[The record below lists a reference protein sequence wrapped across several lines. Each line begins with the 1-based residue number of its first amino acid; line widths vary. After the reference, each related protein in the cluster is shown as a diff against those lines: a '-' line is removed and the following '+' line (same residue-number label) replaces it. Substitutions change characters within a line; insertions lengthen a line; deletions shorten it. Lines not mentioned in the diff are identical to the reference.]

1 MDEVKEGLNVA
12 APEKIENLNEAFNVF
27 KTNLNHIQT
36 ISDFTNKFDT
46 FESNVAK
53 VELLSKNVEEIRE
66 NIDSL
71 IKQEDLDEAMTAHL
85 FFVEESIKNVQDK
98 VKTLNS
104 KSVLNI
110 KEEFASLSQT
120 VNDFIGVEVPAYKT
134 LIVDSE
140 TRVDNRFSNFKDDLT
155 SQVEGVHDEI
165 RSSLVKVTKNIE
177 SINENKVS
185 SVKEEVK
192 GIGSKVENLIEKVLP
207 SYKKFFADTQ
217 VNVEKRISH
226 ISDTAQEIEDQYKS
240 NISDIKEKF
249 EEFVG
254 QEVPKYKDLLVETKV
269 KSEKEIKEISNEMGV
284 RISFINKSVEDL
296 QERVDNKEIEL
307 DKNLLKK
314 TEEIEDLLED
324 LTALSSTYDTLQKDF
339 KQREV
344 SESKKLDGYEERLTG
359 FSKRID
365 GIEDTLTENICELQ
379 ENLDTSTSKYYE
391 EMKNTVVPTVVNFEQ
406 KLSSQLKEMKIDFAV
421 NEKHIKDLQEDFK
434 GIVNKLRVDTLVEE
448 VTETNEKNLSK
459 VRTELIGKVNRLEEI
474 IELYEEKI
482 SPKVRAG
489 SFTINEGLLNIP
501 PNVDNSDPL
510 TPLDQKYATLDDLQ
524 NHYKLFLNRVQ
535 QQLAT
540 LGGGGEVFLARMQDV
555 DVGAGIQT
563 NNWVLAWDTSSELF
577 VPSEGGSAGAAG
589 TWASSSAGVST
600 TKNVGIGTDANA
612 SYQLYVST
620 GSTTD
625 TVAYFDGSISVGGTT
640 YSEDVKNIDSIG
652 IITARSDIR
661 GSGNLSITGI
671 TTLSS
676 SAGTG
681 AVKTGMGNTALIV
694 EGHGRVTGVLTVGQS
709 SITIDGTNNKV
720 NVGTGITLDA
730 ANGVIQ
736 APDLKVTGTSGTL
749 NPPVMTTTQRDDLDP
764 DTGSLI
770 FNSTSGQLEVWNG
783 TSWAGVGAVNNLTI
797 SNL

>member
-1 MDEVKEGLNVA
+1 MPLKKPSEFYIKNPSTSMDEVKEGLNIA
-12 APEKIENLNEAFNVF
+12 APEKIENLSEAFNVF
-27 KTNLNHIQT
+27 KTNLNHIQS
-36 ISDFTNKFDT
+36 ISDFTNKFDS
-46 FESNVAK
+46 FENNVQK
-53 VELLSKNVEEIRE
+53 VQLLSQNVEEIKE
-66 NIDSL
+66 NIDAL

-104 KSVLNI
+104 KSILEI
-110 KEEFASLSQT
+110 KKDFASLSET

-140 TRVDNRFSNFKDDLT
+140 TRVDSRFNNFKEDLT
-155 SQVEGVHDEI
+155 SQVEGVHKEI
-165 RSSLVKVTKNIE
+165 QSNLAQVTKNID
-177 SINENKVS
+177 SLNEKKVS

-192 GIGSKVENLIEKVLP
+192 GIGKKVENLIEKVLP

-217 VNVEKRISH
+217 VNVEERISH
-226 ISDTAQEIEDQYKS
+226 VSDTAKEIEEQYQS
-240 NISDIKEKF
+240 NINDIKEKF
-249 EEFVG
+249 NEFVG
-254 QEVPKYKDLLVETKV
+254 QEVPKYKSLLVETKV
-269 KSEKEIKEISNEMGV
+269 KTEKEVKEISNEMGV
-284 RISFINKSVEDL
+284 RISLINKSVEDL

-324 LTALSSTYDTLQKDF
+324 LTSLSSTYDTLQKDF

-344 SESKKLDGYEERLTG
+344 SENKKLENYE
-359 FSKRID
+359 KRINQV
-365 GIEDTLTENICELQ
+365 EETLSNEILELQ

-391 EMKNTVVPTVVNFEQ
+391 EMKNTVVPTIVNFEN
-406 KLSSQLKEMKIDFAV
+406 KLSTQLKDLNINFTV
-421 NEKHIKDLQEDFK
+421 NEKHVQDLQKEFKDLVE
-434 GIVNKLRVDTLVEE
+434 KLRVDD
-448 VTETNEKNLSK
+448 
-459 VRTELIGKVNRLEEI
+459 LEERSDNLRDKI
-474 IELYEEKI
+474 DKLEDVLEK
-482 SPKVRAG
+482 
-489 SFTINEGLLNIP
+489 FNDEQQQLTEGLLNIP
-501 PNVDNSDPL
+501 PNVDNQDPL
-510 TPLDQKYATLDDLQ
+510 TPLDQTYVTHEKLAE
-524 NHYKLFLNRVQ
+524 HYRLFINRVQ
-535 QQLAT
+535 QQLST
-540 LGGGGEVFLARMQDV
+540 IGGGGEVFLARMQDV
-555 DVGAGIQT
+555 AVGAGIQT
-563 NNWVLAWDTSSELF
+563 NNWVLSWDTDVNLF
-577 VPSEGGSAGAAG
+577 TPSAGGSAGAAG
-589 TWASSSAGVST
+589 TWASSSVGVST
-600 TKNVGIGTDANA
+600 TKNVGIGTTA
-612 SYQLYVST
+612 SADYKLYVST

-661 GSGNLSITGI
+661 GQSNLSITGI

-676 SAGTG
+676 SAATG

-694 EGHGRVTGVLTVGQS
+694 EGHGRITGVLTVGQS
-709 SITIDGTNNKV
+709 SITIDGSNNKV
-720 NVGTGITLDA
+720 QVGTGITLDA
-730 ANGVIQ
+730 GSGQIQ
-736 APDLKVTGTSGTL
+736 APDLKITGTTGTL

>member
-1 MDEVKEGLNVA
+1 MPLKKPSEFYIKNPSTSMDEVKEGLTVA
-12 APEKIENLNEAFNVF
+12 APEKIENLSEAFNVF
-27 KTNLNHIQT
+27 KTNLNHIQS
-36 ISDFTNKFDT
+36 ISDFTNKFDS
-46 FESNVAK
+46 FENNVQK
-53 VELLSKNVEEIRE
+53 VELLSQNVEEIKE
-66 NIDSL
+66 NIDAL
-71 IKQEDLDEAMTAHL
+71 IKQEDLDETMTAHL

-104 KSVLNI
+104 KSILEI
-110 KEEFASLSQT
+110 KKDFASLSET

-140 TRVDNRFSNFKDDLT
+140 TRVDSRFNNFKDDLI
-155 SQVEGVHDEI
+155 SQVEGVHNEI
-165 RSSLVKVTKNIE
+165 QSSLAQVTKNID
-177 SINENKVS
+177 SINEKKVS

-217 VNVEKRISH
+217 VNVEQRISH
-226 ISDTAQEIEDQYKS
+226 VSDTAKEIEEQYQS
-240 NISDIKEKF
+240 NINDIKEKF
-249 EEFVG
+249 KEFVG
-254 QEVPKYKDLLVETKV
+254 QEVPKYKSLLVETKV
-269 KSEKEIKEISNEMGV
+269 KTEKEVKEISNEMGV
-284 RISFINKSVEDL
+284 RISLINKSVEDL

-324 LTALSSTYDTLQKDF
+324 LTSLSSTYDTLQKDF
-339 KQREV
+339 KQREIN
-344 SESKKLDGYEERLTG
+344 ENKKLENYE
-359 FSKRID
+359 KRINQV
-365 GIEDTLTENICELQ
+365 EETLSNEILELQ

-391 EMKNTVVPTVVNFEQ
+391 EMKNTVVPTVMNFER
-406 KLSSQLKEMKIDFAV
+406 KLSTQLKDLNINFTV
-421 NEKHIKDLQEDFK
+421 NEKHVQDLQKEFENL
-434 GIVNKLRVDTLVEE
+434 VEKLRVDDLEE
-448 VTETNEKNLSK
+448 RSDNLRNK
-459 VRTELIGKVNRLEEI
+459 IDRLEEV
-474 IELYEEKI
+474 LDQFNDEKQQL
-482 SPKVRAG
+482 
-489 SFTINEGLLNIP
+489 TEGLLNIP

-510 TPLDQKYATLDDLQ
+510 TPLDQTYVTHEKLAE
-524 NHYKLFLNRVQ
+524 HYRLFINRVQ
-535 QQLAT
+535 QQLST
-540 LGGGGEVFLARMQDV
+540 IGGGGEVFLARMQDV

-589 TWASSSAGVST
+589 TWASSSVGVST
-600 TKNVGIGTDANA
+600 TKNVGIGTDPNA
-612 SYQLYVST
+612 SYKLYVST

-661 GSGNLSITGI
+661 GQSNLSITGI

-676 SAGTG
+676 SAATG

-694 EGHGRVTGVLTVGQS
+694 EGHGRITGVLTVGQS
-709 SITIDGTNNKV
+709 SITIDGSNNKV
-720 NVGTGITLDA
+720 QVGTGITLDA
-730 ANGVIQ
+730 GSGQIQ
-736 APDLKVTGTSGTL
+736 APDLKITGTTGTL

-770 FNSTSGQLEVWNG
+770 FNSTSGQLEVYDGAAWV
-783 TSWAGVGAVNNLTI
+783 GVGAVNNLTI

>member
-1 MDEVKEGLNVA
+1 MDEVKEGLNIA
-12 APEKIENLNEAFNVF
+12 APEKIENLSEAFNVF
-27 KTNLNHIQT
+27 KTNLNHIQS
-36 ISDFTNKFDT
+36 ISDFTNKFDS
-46 FESNVAK
+46 FENNVQK
-53 VELLSKNVEEIRE
+53 VQLLSQNVEEIKE
-66 NIDSL
+66 NIDAL

-104 KSVLNI
+104 KSILEI
-110 KEEFASLSQT
+110 KKDFASLSET

-140 TRVDNRFSNFKDDLT
+140 TRVDSRFNNFKEDLT
-155 SQVEGVHDEI
+155 SQVEGVHKEI
-165 RSSLVKVTKNIE
+165 QSNLAQVTKNID
-177 SINENKVS
+177 SLNEKKVS

-192 GIGSKVENLIEKVLP
+192 GIGKKVENLIEKVLP

-217 VNVEKRISH
+217 VNVEERISH
-226 ISDTAQEIEDQYKS
+226 VSDTAKEIEEQYQS
-240 NISDIKEKF
+240 NINDIKEKF
-249 EEFVG
+249 KEFVG
-254 QEVPKYKDLLVETKV
+254 QEVPKYKSLLVETKV
-269 KSEKEIKEISNEMGV
+269 KTEKEVKEISNEMGV
-284 RISFINKSVEDL
+284 RISLINKSVEDL

-324 LTALSSTYDTLQKDF
+324 LTSLSSTYDTLQKDF

-344 SESKKLDGYEERLTG
+344 SENKKLENYE
-359 FSKRID
+359 KRINQV
-365 GIEDTLTENICELQ
+365 EETLSNEILELQ

-391 EMKNTVVPTVVNFEQ
+391 EMKNTVVPTIVNFEN
-406 KLSSQLKEMKIDFAV
+406 KLSTQLKDLNINFTV
-421 NEKHIKDLQEDFK
+421 NEKHVQDLQKEFKDLVE
-434 GIVNKLRVDTLVEE
+434 KLRVDD
-448 VTETNEKNLSK
+448 
-459 VRTELIGKVNRLEEI
+459 LEERSDNLRDKI
-474 IELYEEKI
+474 DKLEDVLEK
-482 SPKVRAG
+482 
-489 SFTINEGLLNIP
+489 FNDEQQQLTEGLLNIP
-501 PNVDNSDPL
+501 PNVDNQDPL
-510 TPLDQKYATLDDLQ
+510 TPLDQTYVTHEKLAE
-524 NHYKLFLNRVQ
+524 HYRLFINRVQ
-535 QQLAT
+535 QQLST
-540 LGGGGEVFLARMQDV
+540 IGGGGEVFLARMQDV
-555 DVGAGIQT
+555 AVGAGIQT
-563 NNWVLAWDTSSELF
+563 NNWVLSWDTDVNLF
-577 VPSEGGSAGAAG
+577 TPSAGGSAGAAG
-589 TWASSSAGVST
+589 TWASSSVGVST
-600 TKNVGIGTDANA
+600 TKNVGIGTTA
-612 SYQLYVST
+612 SADYKLYVST

-661 GSGNLSITGI
+661 GQSNLSITGI

-676 SAGTG
+676 SAATG

-694 EGHGRVTGVLTVGQS
+694 EGHGRITGVLTVGQS
-709 SITIDGTNNKV
+709 SITIDGSNNKV
-720 NVGTGITLDA
+720 QVGTGITLDA
-730 ANGVIQ
+730 GSGQIQ
-736 APDLKVTGTSGTL
+736 APDLKITGTTGTL

>member
-12 APEKIENLNEAFNVF
+12 APEKIENLSEAFNVF
-27 KTNLNHIQT
+27 KTNLNHIQS
-36 ISDFTNKFDT
+36 ISDFTNKFDS
-46 FESNVAK
+46 FENNVQK
-53 VELLSKNVEEIRE
+53 VQLLSQNVEEIKE
-66 NIDSL
+66 NIDAL

-104 KSVLNI
+104 KSILEI
-110 KEEFASLSQT
+110 KKDFASLTET
-120 VNDFIGVEVPAYKT
+120 VNDFVGVEVPAYKT

-140 TRVDNRFSNFKDDLT
+140 TRVDSRFNNFKNDLT
-155 SQVEGVHDEI
+155 SQVESVHKEI
-165 RSSLVKVTKNIE
+165 QSNLAKVTKNID
-177 SINENKVS
+177 SINEKKVS

-217 VNVEKRISH
+217 VNVEEKISH
-226 ISDTAQEIEDQYKS
+226 VSDTAKEIEEQYQS
-240 NISDIKEKF
+240 NINDIKEKF
-249 EEFVG
+249 NDFVG
-254 QEVPKYKDLLVETKV
+254 QEVPKYKSLLVETKV
-269 KSEKEIKEISNEMGV
+269 KTEKEVKEISNEMGV
-284 RISFINKSVEDL
+284 RISLINKSVEDL

-324 LTALSSTYDTLQKDF
+324 LTSLSSTYDTLQKDF

-344 SESKKLDGYEERLTG
+344 SENKKLENYE
-359 FSKRID
+359 KRINQV
-365 GIEDTLTENICELQ
+365 EETLSNEILELQ

-391 EMKNTVVPTVVNFEQ
+391 EMKNTVVPTIVNFEN
-406 KLSSQLKEMKIDFAV
+406 KLSTQLKDLNINFTV
-421 NEKHIKDLQEDFK
+421 NEKHVQDLQKEFENLVD
-434 GIVNKLRVDTLVEE
+434 KLRVDELVERSD
-448 VTETNEKNLSK
+448 NLTQK
-459 VRTELIGKVNRLEEI
+459 INKLEEV
-474 IELYEEKI
+474 LEK
-482 SPKVRAG
+482 
-489 SFTINEGLLNIP
+489 FNDEQQQLTEGLLNIP
-501 PNVDNSDPL
+501 PNEKNSDPL
-510 TPLDQKYATLDDLQ
+510 TPLDQTYVTHEKLAE
-524 NHYKLFLNRVQ
+524 HYRLFINRVQ
-535 QQLAT
+535 QQLST
-540 LGGGGEVFLARMQDV
+540 IGGGGEVFLARMEDV
-555 DVGAGIQT
+555 AVGAGIQT
-563 NNWVLAWDTSSELF
+563 DGLVLSWDLSSKLF

-589 TWASSSAGVST
+589 TWASSSVGVST
-600 TKNVGIGTDANA
+600 TKNVGIGTDPNA
-612 SYQLYVST
+612 SYKLYVST

-661 GSGNLSITGI
+661 GQSNLSITGI

-676 SAGTG
+676 SAATG

-694 EGHGRVTGVLTVGQS
+694 EGHGRITGVLTVGQS
-709 SITIDGTNNKV
+709 SITLDGSSNKV
-720 NVGTGITLDA
+720 QVGAGITLDA

-736 APDLKVTGTSGTL
+736 APDLKVTGTTGTL
-749 NPPVMTTTQRDDLDP
+749 NPPLMTTTQRDALDP
-764 DTGSLI
+764 STGALI

>member
-1 MDEVKEGLNVA
+1 MPLKKPSEFYIKNPSTSMDEVKEGLNIA
-12 APEKIENLNEAFNVF
+12 APEKIENLSEAFNVF
-27 KTNLNHIQT
+27 KTNLNHIQS
-36 ISDFTNKFDT
+36 ISDFTNKFDS
-46 FESNVAK
+46 FENNVQK
-53 VELLSKNVEEIRE
+53 VQLLSQNVEEIKE
-66 NIDSL
+66 NIDAL

-104 KSVLNI
+104 KSILEI
-110 KEEFASLSQT
+110 KKDFASLSET

-140 TRVDNRFSNFKDDLT
+140 TRVDSRFNNFKEDLT
-155 SQVEGVHDEI
+155 SQVEGVHKEI
-165 RSSLVKVTKNIE
+165 QSNLAQVTKNID
-177 SINENKVS
+177 SLNEKKVS

-192 GIGSKVENLIEKVLP
+192 GIGKKVENLIEKVLP

-217 VNVEKRISH
+217 VNVEERISH
-226 ISDTAQEIEDQYKS
+226 VSDTAKEIEEQYQS
-240 NISDIKEKF
+240 NINDIKEKF
-249 EEFVG
+249 NEFVG
-254 QEVPKYKDLLVETKV
+254 EEVPKYKSLLIETKV
-269 KSEKEIKEISNEMGV
+269 KTEKEVKEISNEMGV
-284 RISFINKSVEDL
+284 RISLINKSVENL

-324 LTALSSTYDTLQKDF
+324 LTSLSSTYDTLQKDF

-344 SESKKLDGYEERLTG
+344 SENKKLENYE
-359 FSKRID
+359 KRINQV
-365 GIEDTLTENICELQ
+365 EETLSNEILELQ

-391 EMKNTVVPTVVNFEQ
+391 EMKNTVVPTIVNFEN
-406 KLSSQLKEMKIDFAV
+406 KLSTQLKDLNINFTV
-421 NEKHIKDLQEDFK
+421 NEKHVQDLQKEFKDLVE
-434 GIVNKLRVDTLVEE
+434 KLRVDD
-448 VTETNEKNLSK
+448 
-459 VRTELIGKVNRLEEI
+459 LEERSDNLRDKI
-474 IELYEEKI
+474 DKLEDVLEK
-482 SPKVRAG
+482 
-489 SFTINEGLLNIP
+489 FNDEQQQLTEGLLNIP
-501 PNVDNSDPL
+501 PNVDNQDPL
-510 TPLDQKYATLDDLQ
+510 TPLDQTYVTHEKLAE
-524 NHYKLFLNRVQ
+524 HYRLFINRVQ
-535 QQLAT
+535 QQLST
-540 LGGGGEVFLARMQDV
+540 IGGGGEVFLARMQDV
-555 DVGAGIQT
+555 AVGAGIQT
-563 NNWVLAWDTSSELF
+563 NNWVLSWDTDVNLF
-577 VPSEGGSAGAAG
+577 TPSAGGSAGAAG
-589 TWASSSAGVST
+589 TWASSSVGVST
-600 TKNVGIGTDANA
+600 TKNVGIGTTA
-612 SYQLYVST
+612 SADYKLYVST

-661 GSGNLSITGI
+661 GQSNLSITGI

-676 SAGTG
+676 SAATG

-694 EGHGRVTGVLTVGQS
+694 EGHGRITGVLTVGQS
-709 SITIDGTNNKV
+709 SITIDGSNNKV
-720 NVGTGITLDA
+720 QVGTGITLDA
-730 ANGVIQ
+730 GSGQIQ
-736 APDLKVTGTSGTL
+736 APDLKITGTTGTL

>member
-1 MDEVKEGLNVA
+1 MPLKKPSEFYIKNPSTSMDEVKEGLTVA
-12 APEKIENLNEAFNVF
+12 APEKIENLSEAFNVF
-27 KTNLNHIQT
+27 KTNLNHIQS
-36 ISDFTNKFDT
+36 ISDFTNKFDS
-46 FESNVAK
+46 FENNVQK
-53 VELLSKNVEEIRE
+53 VELLSQNVEEIKE
-66 NIDSL
+66 NIDAL

-104 KSVLNI
+104 KSILEI
-110 KEEFASLSQT
+110 KKDFASLSET

-140 TRVDNRFSNFKDDLT
+140 TRVDSRFNNFKDDLI
-155 SQVEGVHDEI
+155 SQVEGIHNEI
-165 RSSLVKVTKNIE
+165 QSSLAQVTKNID
-177 SINENKVS
+177 SINEKKVS

-217 VNVEKRISH
+217 VNVEQRISH
-226 ISDTAQEIEDQYKS
+226 VSDTAKEIEEQYQS
-240 NISDIKEKF
+240 NINDIKEKF
-249 EEFVG
+249 KEFVG
-254 QEVPKYKDLLVETKV
+254 QEVPKYKSLLVETKV
-269 KSEKEIKEISNEMGV
+269 KTEKEVKEISNEMGV
-284 RISFINKSVEDL
+284 RISLINKSVEDL

-324 LTALSSTYDTLQKDF
+324 LTSLSSTYDTLQKDF
-339 KQREV
+339 KQREIN
-344 SESKKLDGYEERLTG
+344 ENKKLENYE
-359 FSKRID
+359 KRINQV
-365 GIEDTLTENICELQ
+365 EETLSNEILELQ

-391 EMKNTVVPTVVNFEQ
+391 EMKNTVVPTVMNFER
-406 KLSSQLKEMKIDFAV
+406 KLSTQLKDLNINFTV
-421 NEKHIKDLQEDFK
+421 NEKHVQDLQKEFENL
-434 GIVNKLRVDTLVEE
+434 VEKLRVDDLEE
-448 VTETNEKNLSK
+448 RSDNLRNK
-459 VRTELIGKVNRLEEI
+459 IDRLEEV
-474 IELYEEKI
+474 LDQFNDEKQQL
-482 SPKVRAG
+482 
-489 SFTINEGLLNIP
+489 TEGLLNIP

-510 TPLDQKYATLDDLQ
+510 TPLDQTYVTHEKLAE
-524 NHYKLFLNRVQ
+524 HYRLFINRVQ
-535 QQLAT
+535 QQLST
-540 LGGGGEVFLARMQDV
+540 IGGGGEVFLARMQDV

-589 TWASSSAGVST
+589 TWASSSVGVST
-600 TKNVGIGTDANA
+600 TKNVGIGTDPNA
-612 SYQLYVST
+612 SYKLYVST

-661 GSGNLSITGI
+661 GQSNLSITGI

-676 SAGTG
+676 SAATG

-694 EGHGRVTGVLTVGQS
+694 EGHGRITGVLTVGQS
-709 SITIDGTNNKV
+709 SITIDGSNNKV
-720 NVGTGITLDA
+720 QVGTGITLDA
-730 ANGVIQ
+730 GSGQIQ
-736 APDLKVTGTSGTL
+736 APDLKITGTTGTL

-770 FNSTSGQLEVWNG
+770 FNSTSGQLEVYDGAAWV
-783 TSWAGVGAVNNLTI
+783 GVGAVNNLTI

>member
-110 KEEFASLSQT
+110 KEEFASLSST
-120 VNDFIGVEVPAYKT
+120 VNNFLGIEVPAYKT

-155 SQVEGVHDEI
+155 SQVEGVHNEI
-165 RSSLVKVTKNIE
+165 RSNLVKVTQNIE

-192 GIGSKVENLIEKVLP
+192 SIGSKVENLIEKVLP
-207 SYKKFFADTQ
+207 SYKKFFAETQ
-217 VNVEKRISH
+217 VNVEERISH
-226 ISDTAQEIEDQYKS
+226 ISDTANEIEDQYKS
-240 NISDIKEKF
+240 NINEIKEKF

-254 QEVPKYKDLLVETKV
+254 QEVPKYKDLLVETKI

-284 RISFINKSVEDL
+284 RISIINKSVEDL

-307 DKNLLKK
+307 NENLIKK

-324 LTALSSTYDTLQKDF
+324 LTKLSNTYDALQKDF
-339 KQREV
+339 RQREV
-344 SESKKLDGYEERLTG
+344 AESKKLDGYEERLTG

-365 GIEDTLTENICELQ
+365 NIEDTLTENICELQ

-391 EMKNTVVPTVVNFEQ
+391 EMKNTVVPTVINFEQ
-406 KLSSQLKEMKIDFAV
+406 KLSSQLKEMKIDFEV
-421 NEKHIKDLQEDFK
+421 NEKHIKDLQEDFR

-459 VRTELIGKVNRLEEI
+459 VRTELINKVNRLEEI
-474 IELYEEKI
+474 IEIYEEKI
-482 SPKVRAG
+482 SPKLKVG
-489 SFTINEGLLNIP
+489 SVTINEGLLNIKP
-501 PNVDNSDPL
+501 DTDNSDPL
-510 TPLDQKYATLDDLQ
+510 TPLDQNYATLEDLQ
-524 NHYKLFLNRVQ
+524 NHYKLFINRIQ
-535 QQLAT
+535 QQIAT

-589 TWASSSAGVST
+589 TWASSSVGVST
-600 TKNVGIGTDANA
+600 TKNVGIGTDPNA
-612 SYQLYVST
+612 SYKLYVST
-620 GSTTD
+620 GSTVD

-661 GSGNLSITGI
+661 ASGNLSITGI

-676 SAGTG
+676 SAATG

-694 EGHGRVTGVLTVGQS
+694 EGHGRITGVLTVGQS

-730 ANGVIQ
+730 TNGVIQ
-736 APDLKVTGTSGTL
+736 VPDLQVTGTTGTL
-749 NPPVMTTTQRDDLDP
+749 NPPLMTTTQRDALDP
-764 DTGSLI
+764 STGALI

>member
-12 APEKIENLNEAFNVF
+12 APEKIENLSEAFNVF
-27 KTNLNHIQT
+27 KTNLNHIQS
-36 ISDFTNKFDT
+36 ISDFTNKFDS
-46 FESNVAK
+46 FENNVQK
-53 VELLSKNVEEIRE
+53 VELLSQNVEEIKE
-66 NIDSL
+66 NIDAL
-71 IKQEDLDEAMTAHL
+71 IKREDLDEAMTAHL

-104 KSVLNI
+104 KSILEI
-110 KEEFASLSQT
+110 KKDFASLTET
-120 VNDFIGVEVPAYKT
+120 VNDFVGVEVPAYKT

-140 TRVDNRFSNFKDDLT
+140 TRVDSRFNNFKDDLT
-155 SQVEGVHDEI
+155 SQVESVHKEI
-165 RSSLVKVTKNIE
+165 QSSLAQVTKNID
-177 SINENKVS
+177 SINEKKVS

-217 VNVEKRISH
+217 VNVEEKISH
-226 ISDTAQEIEDQYKS
+226 VSDTAKEIEEQYQS
-240 NISDIKEKF
+240 NINDIKEKF
-249 EEFVG
+249 NDFVG
-254 QEVPKYKDLLVETKV
+254 QEVPKYKSLLVETKV
-269 KSEKEIKEISNEMGV
+269 KTEKEVKEISNEMGV
-284 RISFINKSVEDL
+284 RISLINKSVEDL

-344 SESKKLDGYEERLTG
+344 SENKKLEDYER
-359 FSKRID
+359 RINQV
-365 GIEDTLTENICELQ
+365 EETLSNEILELQ

-391 EMKNTVVPTVVNFEQ
+391 EMKNTVVPTIVNFEN
-406 KLSSQLKEMKIDFAV
+406 KLSTQLKDLNINFTV
-421 NEKHIKDLQEDFK
+421 NEKHVQDLQKEFENLVD
-434 GIVNKLRVDTLVEE
+434 KLRVDELVERSD
-448 VTETNEKNLSK
+448 NLTQK
-459 VRTELIGKVNRLEEI
+459 INKLEEVL
-474 IELYEEKI
+474 ERFNDEQQQL
-482 SPKVRAG
+482 
-489 SFTINEGLLNIP
+489 TEGLLNIP
-501 PNVDNSDPL
+501 PNVDNQDPL
-510 TPLDQKYATLDDLQ
+510 TPLDQTYVTHEKLAE
-524 NHYKLFLNRVQ
+524 HYRLFINRVQ
-535 QQLAT
+535 QQLST
-540 LGGGGEVFLARMQDV
+540 IGGGGEVFLARMQDV
-555 DVGAGIQT
+555 AVGAGIQT
-563 NNWVLAWDTSSELF
+563 NNWVLSWDTSVNLF
-577 VPSEGGSAGAAG
+577 TPSAGGSAGAAG
-589 TWASSSAGVST
+589 TWASSSVGVST
-600 TKNVGIGTDANA
+600 TKNVGIGTDPNA
-612 SYQLYVST
+612 SYKLYVST

-661 GSGNLSITGI
+661 GQSNLSITGI

-676 SAGTG
+676 SAATG

-694 EGHGRVTGVLTVGQS
+694 EGHGRITGVLTVGQS
-709 SITIDGTNNKV
+709 SITIDGSNNKV
-720 NVGTGITLDA
+720 QVGTGITLDA
-730 ANGVIQ
+730 TSGQIQ
-736 APDLKVTGTSGTL
+736 APELKITGTTGTL
-749 NPPVMTTTQRDDLDP
+749 NPPVMTTTERDELDP

>member
-12 APEKIENLNEAFNVF
+12 APEKIENLSEAFNVF
-27 KTNLNHIQT
+27 KTNLNHIQS
-36 ISDFTNKFDT
+36 ISDFTNKFDS
-46 FESNVAK
+46 FENNVQK
-53 VELLSKNVEEIRE
+53 VQLLSQNVEEIKE
-66 NIDSL
+66 NIDDL

-104 KSVLNI
+104 KSILEI
-110 KEEFASLSQT
+110 KKDFASLTET
-120 VNDFIGVEVPAYKT
+120 VNDFVGVEVPAYKT

-140 TRVDNRFSNFKDDLT
+140 TRVDSRFNNFKNDLT
-155 SQVEGVHDEI
+155 SQVESVHKEI
-165 RSSLVKVTKNIE
+165 QSNLAKVTKNID
-177 SINENKVS
+177 SINEKKVS

-217 VNVEKRISH
+217 VNVEEKISH
-226 ISDTAQEIEDQYKS
+226 VSDTAKEIEEQYQS
-240 NISDIKEKF
+240 NINDIKEKF
-249 EEFVG
+249 NDFVG
-254 QEVPKYKDLLVETKV
+254 QEVPKYKSLLVETKV
-269 KSEKEIKEISNEMGV
+269 KTEKEVKEISNEMGV
-284 RISFINKSVEDL
+284 RISLINKSVEDL

-324 LTALSSTYDTLQKDF
+324 LTSLSSTYDTLQKDF

-344 SESKKLDGYEERLTG
+344 SENKKLENYE
-359 FSKRID
+359 KRINQV
-365 GIEDTLTENICELQ
+365 EETLSNEILELQ

-391 EMKNTVVPTVVNFEQ
+391 EMKNTVVPTIVNFEN
-406 KLSSQLKEMKIDFAV
+406 KLSTQLKDLNINFTV
-421 NEKHIKDLQEDFK
+421 NEKHVQDLQKEFENLVD
-434 GIVNKLRVDTLVEE
+434 KLRVDELVERSD
-448 VTETNEKNLSK
+448 NLTQK
-459 VRTELIGKVNRLEEI
+459 INKLEEVL
-474 IELYEEKI
+474 ERFNDEQQQL
-482 SPKVRAG
+482 
-489 SFTINEGLLNIP
+489 TEGLLNIP
-501 PNVDNSDPL
+501 PNVDNQDPL
-510 TPLDQKYATLDDLQ
+510 TPLDQTYVTHEKLAE
-524 NHYKLFLNRVQ
+524 HYRLFINRVQ
-535 QQLAT
+535 QQLST
-540 LGGGGEVFLARMQDV
+540 IGGGGEVFLARMQDV
-555 DVGAGIQT
+555 AVGAGIQT
-563 NNWVLAWDTSSELF
+563 DGLVLSWDLSSKLF

-589 TWASSSAGVST
+589 TWASSSVGVST
-600 TKNVGIGTDANA
+600 TKNVGIGTDPNA
-612 SYQLYVST
+612 SYKLYVST
-620 GSTTD
+620 GSTAD

-661 GSGNLSITGI
+661 GQSNLSITGI

-694 EGHGRVTGVLTVGQS
+694 EGHGRITGVLTVGQS
-709 SITIDGTNNKV
+709 SITLDGSSNKV
-720 NVGTGITLDA
+720 QVGTGITLDA

-736 APDLKVTGTSGTL
+736 VPDLQVTGTTGTL
-749 NPPVMTTTQRDDLDP
+749 NPPLMTTTQRDALDP
-764 DTGSLI
+764 STGALI

>member
-12 APEKIENLNEAFNVF
+12 APEKIENLSEAFNVF
-27 KTNLNHIQT
+27 KTNLNHIQS
-36 ISDFTNKFDT
+36 ISDFTNKFDS
-46 FESNVAK
+46 FENNVQK
-53 VELLSKNVEEIRE
+53 VQLLSQNVEEIKE
-66 NIDSL
+66 NIDAL

-104 KSVLNI
+104 KSILEI
-110 KEEFASLSQT
+110 KKDFASLTET
-120 VNDFIGVEVPAYKT
+120 VNDFVGVEVPAYKT

-140 TRVDNRFSNFKDDLT
+140 TRVDSRFNNFKNDLT
-155 SQVEGVHDEI
+155 SQVESVHKEI
-165 RSSLVKVTKNIE
+165 QSNLAKVTKNID
-177 SINENKVS
+177 SINEKKVS

-217 VNVEKRISH
+217 VNVEEKISH
-226 ISDTAQEIEDQYKS
+226 VSDTAKEIEEQYQS
-240 NISDIKEKF
+240 NINDIKEKF
-249 EEFVG
+249 NDFVG
-254 QEVPKYKDLLVETKV
+254 QEVPKYKSLLVETKV
-269 KSEKEIKEISNEMGV
+269 KTEKEVKEISNEMGV
-284 RISFINKSVEDL
+284 RISLINKSVEDL

-324 LTALSSTYDTLQKDF
+324 LTSLSSTYDTLQKDF

-344 SESKKLDGYEERLTG
+344 SENKKLENYE
-359 FSKRID
+359 KRINQV
-365 GIEDTLTENICELQ
+365 EETLSNEILELQ

-391 EMKNTVVPTVVNFEQ
+391 EMKNTVVPTIVNFEN
-406 KLSSQLKEMKIDFAV
+406 KLSTQLKDLNINFTV
-421 NEKHIKDLQEDFK
+421 NEKHVQDLQKEFENLVD
-434 GIVNKLRVDTLVEE
+434 KLRVDELVERSD
-448 VTETNEKNLSK
+448 NLTQK
-459 VRTELIGKVNRLEEI
+459 INKLEEVL
-474 IELYEEKI
+474 ERFNDEQQQL
-482 SPKVRAG
+482 
-489 SFTINEGLLNIP
+489 TEGLLNIP
-501 PNVDNSDPL
+501 PNVDNQDPL
-510 TPLDQKYATLDDLQ
+510 TPLDQTYVTHEKLAE
-524 NHYKLFLNRVQ
+524 HYRLFINRVQ
-535 QQLAT
+535 QQLST
-540 LGGGGEVFLARMQDV
+540 IGGGGEVFLARMEDV
-555 DVGAGIQT
+555 AVGAGIQT
-563 NNWVLAWDTSSELF
+563 DGLVLSWDLSSKLF

-589 TWASSSAGVST
+589 TWASSSVGVST
-600 TKNVGIGTDANA
+600 TKNVGIGTDPNA
-612 SYQLYVST
+612 SYKLYVST

-661 GSGNLSITGI
+661 GQSNLSITGI

-676 SAGTG
+676 SAATG

-694 EGHGRVTGVLTVGQS
+694 EGHGRITGVLTVGQS
-709 SITIDGTNNKV
+709 SITLDGSSNKV
-720 NVGTGITLDA
+720 QVGTGITLDA

-736 APDLKVTGTSGTL
+736 VPDLQVTGTTGTL
-749 NPPVMTTTQRDDLDP
+749 NPPLMTTTQRDALDP
-764 DTGSLI
+764 STGALI

-783 TSWAGVGAVNNLTI
+783 TSWAGVGAVSNLTI

>member
-12 APEKIENLNEAFNVF
+12 APEKIENLSEAFNVF
-27 KTNLNHIQT
+27 KTNLNHIQS
-36 ISDFTNKFDT
+36 ISDFTNKFDS
-46 FESNVAK
+46 FENNVQK
-53 VELLSKNVEEIRE
+53 VQLLSQNVEEIKE
-66 NIDSL
+66 NIDAL

-104 KSVLNI
+104 KSILEI
-110 KEEFASLSQT
+110 KKDFASLTET
-120 VNDFIGVEVPAYKT
+120 VNDFVGVEVPAYKT

-140 TRVDNRFSNFKDDLT
+140 TRVDSRFNNFKNDLT
-155 SQVEGVHDEI
+155 SQVESVHKEI
-165 RSSLVKVTKNIE
+165 QSNLAKVTKNID
-177 SINENKVS
+177 SINEKKVS

-217 VNVEKRISH
+217 VNVEEKISH
-226 ISDTAQEIEDQYKS
+226 VSDTAKEIEEQYQS
-240 NISDIKEKF
+240 NINDIKEKF
-249 EEFVG
+249 NDFVG
-254 QEVPKYKDLLVETKV
+254 QEVPKYKSLLVETKV
-269 KSEKEIKEISNEMGV
+269 KTEKEVKEISNEMGV
-284 RISFINKSVEDL
+284 RISLINKSVEDL

-324 LTALSSTYDTLQKDF
+324 LTSLSSTYDTLQKDF

-344 SESKKLDGYEERLTG
+344 SENKKLENYE
-359 FSKRID
+359 KRINQV
-365 GIEDTLTENICELQ
+365 EETLSNEILELQ

-391 EMKNTVVPTVVNFEQ
+391 EMKNTVVPTIVNFEN
-406 KLSSQLKEMKIDFAV
+406 KLSTQLKDLNINFTV
-421 NEKHIKDLQEDFK
+421 NEKHVQDLQKEFENLVD
-434 GIVNKLRVDTLVEE
+434 KLRVDELVERSD
-448 VTETNEKNLSK
+448 NLTQK
-459 VRTELIGKVNRLEEI
+459 INKLEEVL
-474 IELYEEKI
+474 ERFNDEQQQL
-482 SPKVRAG
+482 
-489 SFTINEGLLNIP
+489 TEGLLNIP
-501 PNVDNSDPL
+501 PNVDNQDPL
-510 TPLDQKYATLDDLQ
+510 TPLDQTYVTHEKLAE
-524 NHYKLFLNRVQ
+524 HYRLFINRVQ
-535 QQLAT
+535 QQLST
-540 LGGGGEVFLARMQDV
+540 IGGGGEVFLARMEDV
-555 DVGAGIQT
+555 AVGAGIQT
-563 NNWVLAWDTSSELF
+563 DGLVLSWDLSSKLF

-589 TWASSSAGVST
+589 TWASSSVGVST
-600 TKNVGIGTDANA
+600 TKNVGIGTDPNA
-612 SYQLYVST
+612 SYKLYVST

-661 GSGNLSITGI
+661 GQSNLSITGI

-676 SAGTG
+676 SAATG

-694 EGHGRVTGVLTVGQS
+694 EGHGRITGVLTVGQS
-709 SITIDGTNNKV
+709 SITLDGSSNKV
-720 NVGTGITLDA
+720 QVGTGITLDA
-730 ANGVIQ
+730 ANGVIKV
-736 APDLKVTGTSGTL
+736 PDLQVTGTTGTL
-749 NPPVMTTTQRDDLDP
+749 NPPLMTTTQRDALDP
-764 DTGSLI
+764 STGALI

>member
-1 MDEVKEGLNVA
+1 MDEVKEGLNIA
-12 APEKIENLNEAFNVF
+12 APEKIENLSEAFNVF
-27 KTNLNHIQT
+27 KTNLNHIQS
-36 ISDFTNKFDT
+36 ISDFTNKFDS
-46 FESNVAK
+46 FENNVQK
-53 VELLSKNVEEIRE
+53 VQLLSQNVEEIKE
-66 NIDSL
+66 NIDAL

-104 KSVLNI
+104 KSVLEI
-110 KEEFASLSQT
+110 KKDFASLSET

-140 TRVDNRFSNFKDDLT
+140 TRVDSRFNNFKEDLT
-155 SQVEGVHDEI
+155 SQVEGVHKEI
-165 RSSLVKVTKNIE
+165 QSNLAQVTKNID
-177 SINENKVS
+177 SLNEKKVS

-192 GIGSKVENLIEKVLP
+192 GIGKKVENLIEKVLP

-217 VNVEKRISH
+217 VNVEERISH
-226 ISDTAQEIEDQYKS
+226 VSDTAKEIEEQYQS
-240 NISDIKEKF
+240 NINDIKEKF
-249 EEFVG
+249 NEFVG
-254 QEVPKYKDLLVETKV
+254 EEVPKYKSLLIETKV
-269 KSEKEIKEISNEMGV
+269 KTEKEVKEISNEMGV
-284 RISFINKSVEDL
+284 RISLINKSVENL

-324 LTALSSTYDTLQKDF
+324 LTSLSSTYDTLQKDF

-344 SESKKLDGYEERLTG
+344 SENKKLENYE
-359 FSKRID
+359 KRINQV
-365 GIEDTLTENICELQ
+365 EETLSNEILELQ

-391 EMKNTVVPTVVNFEQ
+391 EMKNTVVPTIVNFEN
-406 KLSSQLKEMKIDFAV
+406 KLSTQLKDLNINFTV
-421 NEKHIKDLQEDFK
+421 NEKHVQDLQKEFKDLVE
-434 GIVNKLRVDTLVEE
+434 KLRVDD
-448 VTETNEKNLSK
+448 
-459 VRTELIGKVNRLEEI
+459 LEERSDNLRDKI
-474 IELYEEKI
+474 DKLEDVLEK
-482 SPKVRAG
+482 
-489 SFTINEGLLNIP
+489 FNDEQQQLTEGLLNIP
-501 PNVDNSDPL
+501 PNVDNQDPL
-510 TPLDQKYATLDDLQ
+510 TPLDQTYVTHEKLAE
-524 NHYKLFLNRVQ
+524 HYRLFINRVQ
-535 QQLAT
+535 QQLST
-540 LGGGGEVFLARMQDV
+540 IGGGGEVFLARMQDV
-555 DVGAGIQT
+555 AVGAGIQT
-563 NNWVLAWDTSSELF
+563 NNWVLSWDTDVNLF
-577 VPSEGGSAGAAG
+577 TPSAGGSAGAAG
-589 TWASSSAGVST
+589 TWASSSVGVST
-600 TKNVGIGTDANA
+600 TKNVGIGTTA
-612 SYQLYVST
+612 SADYKLYVST

-661 GSGNLSITGI
+661 GQSNLSITGI

-676 SAGTG
+676 SAATG

-694 EGHGRVTGVLTVGQS
+694 EGHGRITGVLTVGQS
-709 SITIDGTNNKV
+709 SITIDGSNNKV
-720 NVGTGITLDA
+720 QVGTGITLDA
-730 ANGVIQ
+730 GSGQIQ
-736 APDLKVTGTSGTL
+736 APDLKITGTTGTL

>member
-1 MDEVKEGLNVA
+1 MPLKKPSEFYIKNPSTSMDEVKEGLNIA
-12 APEKIENLNEAFNVF
+12 APEKIENLSEAFNVF
-27 KTNLNHIQT
+27 KTNLNHIQS
-36 ISDFTNKFDT
+36 ISDFTNKFDS
-46 FESNVAK
+46 FENNVQK
-53 VELLSKNVEEIRE
+53 VELLSQNVEEIKE
-66 NIDSL
+66 NIDAL

-104 KSVLNI
+104 KSILEI
-110 KEEFASLSQT
+110 KKDFASLSET

-140 TRVDNRFSNFKDDLT
+140 TRVDSRFNNFKDDLI
-155 SQVEGVHDEI
+155 SQVEGVHNEI
-165 RSSLVKVTKNIE
+165 QSSLAQVTKNID
-177 SINENKVS
+177 SINEKKVS

-217 VNVEKRISH
+217 VNVEQRISH
-226 ISDTAQEIEDQYKS
+226 VSDTAKEIEEQYQS
-240 NISDIKEKF
+240 NINDIKEKF
-249 EEFVG
+249 NEFVG
-254 QEVPKYKDLLVETKV
+254 QEVPKYKSLLVETKV
-269 KSEKEIKEISNEMGV
+269 KTEKEVKEISNEMGV
-284 RISFINKSVEDL
+284 RISLINKSVEDL

-324 LTALSSTYDTLQKDF
+324 LTSLSSTYDTLQKDF
-339 KQREV
+339 KQREIN
-344 SESKKLDGYEERLTG
+344 ENKKLENYE
-359 FSKRID
+359 KRINQV
-365 GIEDTLTENICELQ
+365 EETLSNEILELQ

-391 EMKNTVVPTVVNFEQ
+391 EMKNTVVPTVMNFER
-406 KLSSQLKEMKIDFAV
+406 KLSTQLKDLNINFTV
-421 NEKHIKDLQEDFK
+421 NEKHVQDLQKEFENL
-434 GIVNKLRVDTLVEE
+434 VEKLRVDDLEE
-448 VTETNEKNLSK
+448 RSDNLRNK
-459 VRTELIGKVNRLEEI
+459 IDRLEEV
-474 IELYEEKI
+474 LDQFNDEKQQL
-482 SPKVRAG
+482 
-489 SFTINEGLLNIP
+489 TEGLLNIP

-510 TPLDQKYATLDDLQ
+510 TPLDQTYVTHEKLAE
-524 NHYKLFLNRVQ
+524 HYRLFINRVQ
-535 QQLAT
+535 QQLST
-540 LGGGGEVFLARMQDV
+540 IGGGGEVFLARMQDV

-589 TWASSSAGVST
+589 TWASSSVGVST
-600 TKNVGIGTDANA
+600 TKNVGIGTTA
-612 SYQLYVST
+612 SADYKLYVST

-661 GSGNLSITGI
+661 GQSNLSITGI

-676 SAGTG
+676 SAATG

-694 EGHGRVTGVLTVGQS
+694 EGHGRITGVLTVGQS
-709 SITIDGTNNKV
+709 SITIDGSNNKV
-720 NVGTGITLDA
+720 QVGTGITLDA
-730 ANGVIQ
+730 GSGQIQ
-736 APDLKVTGTSGTL
+736 APDLKITGTTGTL

-770 FNSTSGQLEVWNG
+770 FNSTSGQLEVYDGAAWV
-783 TSWAGVGAVNNLTI
+783 GVGAVNNLTI

>member
-110 KEEFASLSQT
+110 KEEFASLSST
-120 VNDFIGVEVPAYKT
+120 VNNFLGIEVPAYKT

-155 SQVEGVHDEI
+155 SQVEGVHNEI
-165 RSSLVKVTKNIE
+165 RSNLVKVTQNIE

-192 GIGSKVENLIEKVLP
+192 SIGSKVENLIEKVLP
-207 SYKKFFADTQ
+207 SYKKFFAETQ
-217 VNVEKRISH
+217 VNVEERISH
-226 ISDTAQEIEDQYKS
+226 ISDTANEIEDQYKS
-240 NISDIKEKF
+240 NINDIKEKF

-254 QEVPKYKDLLVETKV
+254 QEVPKYKDLLVETKI

-284 RISFINKSVEDL
+284 RISIINKSVEDL

-307 DKNLLKK
+307 NENLIKK

-324 LTALSSTYDTLQKDF
+324 LTKLSNTYDALQKDF
-339 KQREV
+339 RQREV
-344 SESKKLDGYEERLTG
+344 AESKKLDGYEERLTG

-365 GIEDTLTENICELQ
+365 NIEDTLTENICELQ

-391 EMKNTVVPTVVNFEQ
+391 EMKNTVVPTVINFEQ

-421 NEKHIKDLQEDFK
+421 NEKHIKDLQEDFR

-459 VRTELIGKVNRLEEI
+459 VRTELINKVNRLEEI
-474 IELYEEKI
+474 IEIYEEKI
-482 SPKVRAG
+482 SPKLKVG
-489 SFTINEGLLNIP
+489 SVTINEGLLNIKP
-501 PNVDNSDPL
+501 DTDNSDPL
-510 TPLDQKYATLDDLQ
+510 TPLDQNYATLEDLQ
-524 NHYKLFLNRVQ
+524 NHYKLFINRIQ
-535 QQLAT
+535 QQIAT

-589 TWASSSAGVST
+589 TWASSSVGVST
-600 TKNVGIGTDANA
+600 TKNVGIGTDPNA
-612 SYQLYVST
+612 SYKLYVST
-620 GSTTD
+620 GSTVD

-676 SAGTG
+676 SAATG

-694 EGHGRVTGVLTVGQS
+694 EGHGRITGVLTVGQS

-730 ANGVIQ
+730 TNGVIQ
-736 APDLKVTGTSGTL
+736 VPDLQVTGTTGTL
-749 NPPVMTTTQRDDLDP
+749 NPPLMTTTQRDALDP
-764 DTGSLI
+764 STGALI

>member
-12 APEKIENLNEAFNVF
+12 APEKIENLSEAFNVF
-27 KTNLNHIQT
+27 KTNLNHIQS
-36 ISDFTNKFDT
+36 ISDFTNKFDS
-46 FESNVAK
+46 FENNVQK
-53 VELLSKNVEEIRE
+53 VQLLSQNVEEIKE
-66 NIDSL
+66 NIDAL

-104 KSVLNI
+104 KSILEI
-110 KEEFASLSQT
+110 KKDFASLTET
-120 VNDFIGVEVPAYKT
+120 VNDFVGVEVPAYKT

-140 TRVDNRFSNFKDDLT
+140 TRVDSRFNNFKNDLT
-155 SQVEGVHDEI
+155 SQVESVHKEI
-165 RSSLVKVTKNIE
+165 QSNLAKVTKNID
-177 SINENKVS
+177 SINEKKVS

-217 VNVEKRISH
+217 VNVEEKISH
-226 ISDTAQEIEDQYKS
+226 VSDTAKEIEEQYQS
-240 NISDIKEKF
+240 NINDIKEKF
-249 EEFVG
+249 NDFVG
-254 QEVPKYKDLLVETKV
+254 QEVPKYKSLLVETKV
-269 KSEKEIKEISNEMGV
+269 KTEKEVKEISNEMGV
-284 RISFINKSVEDL
+284 RISLINKSVEDL

-324 LTALSSTYDTLQKDF
+324 LTSLSSTYDTLQKDF

-344 SESKKLDGYEERLTG
+344 SENKKLENYE
-359 FSKRID
+359 KRINQV
-365 GIEDTLTENICELQ
+365 EETLSNEILELQ

-391 EMKNTVVPTVVNFEQ
+391 EMKNTVVPTIVNFEN
-406 KLSSQLKEMKIDFAV
+406 KLSTQLKDLNINFTV
-421 NEKHIKDLQEDFK
+421 NEKHVQDLQKEFENLVD
-434 GIVNKLRVDTLVEE
+434 KLRVDELVERSD
-448 VTETNEKNLSK
+448 NLTQK
-459 VRTELIGKVNRLEEI
+459 INKLEEVL
-474 IELYEEKI
+474 ERFNDEQQQL
-482 SPKVRAG
+482 
-489 SFTINEGLLNIP
+489 TEGLLNIP
-501 PNVDNSDPL
+501 PNVDNQDPL
-510 TPLDQKYATLDDLQ
+510 TPLDQTYVTHEKLAE
-524 NHYKLFLNRVQ
+524 HYRLFINRVQ
-535 QQLAT
+535 QQLST
-540 LGGGGEVFLARMQDV
+540 IGGGGEVFLARMQDV
-555 DVGAGIQT
+555 AVGAGIQT
-563 NNWVLAWDTSSELF
+563 DGLVLSWDLSSKLF

-589 TWASSSAGVST
+589 TWASSSVGVST
-600 TKNVGIGTDANA
+600 TKNVGIGTDPNA
-612 SYQLYVST
+612 SYKLYVST
-620 GSTTD
+620 GSTAD

-661 GSGNLSITGI
+661 GQSNLSITGI

-676 SAGTG
+676 SAATG

-694 EGHGRVTGVLTVGQS
+694 EGHGRITGVLTVGQS
-709 SITIDGTNNKV
+709 SITLDGSSNKV
-720 NVGTGITLDA
+720 QVGAGITLDA

-736 APDLKVTGTSGTL
+736 VPDLQVTGTTGTL
-749 NPPVMTTTQRDDLDP
+749 NPPLMTTTQRDALDP
-764 DTGSLI
+764 STGALI

>member
-12 APEKIENLNEAFNVF
+12 APEKIENLSEAFNVF
-27 KTNLNHIQT
+27 KTNLNHIQS
-36 ISDFTNKFDT
+36 ISDFTNKFDS
-46 FESNVAK
+46 FENNVQK
-53 VELLSKNVEEIRE
+53 VELLSQNVEEIKE
-66 NIDSL
+66 NIDAL

-104 KSVLNI
+104 KSILEI
-110 KEEFASLSQT
+110 KRDFDSLTET

-140 TRVDNRFSNFKDDLT
+140 TRVDSRFNNFKNDLT
-155 SQVEGVHDEI
+155 SQVESVHKEI
-165 RSSLVKVTKNIE
+165 QSNLAKVTKNID
-177 SINENKVS
+177 SINEKKVS

-217 VNVEKRISH
+217 VNVEERISH
-226 ISDTAQEIEDQYKS
+226 VSDTAKEIEEQYQS
-240 NISDIKEKF
+240 NINDIKEKF
-249 EEFVG
+249 NDFVG
-254 QEVPKYKDLLVETKV
+254 QEVPKYKSLLVETKV
-269 KSEKEIKEISNEMGV
+269 KTEKEVKEISNEMGV
-284 RISFINKSVEDL
+284 RISLINKSVEDL

-324 LTALSSTYDTLQKDF
+324 LTSLSSTYDTLQKDF

-344 SESKKLDGYEERLTG
+344 SENKKLEDYER
-359 FSKRID
+359 RINQV
-365 GIEDTLTENICELQ
+365 EETLSNEILELQ

-391 EMKNTVVPTVVNFEQ
+391 EMKNTVVPTIVNFEN
-406 KLSSQLKEMKIDFAV
+406 KLSTQLKDLNINFTV
-421 NEKHIKDLQEDFK
+421 NEKHVQDLQKEFKDLVE
-434 GIVNKLRVDTLVEE
+434 KLRVDDLEE
-448 VTETNEKNLSK
+448 RSDNLRDK
-459 VRTELIGKVNRLEEI
+459 IDRLEVV
-474 IELYEEKI
+474 LDQFNDEKQQL
-482 SPKVRAG
+482 
-489 SFTINEGLLNIP
+489 TEGLLNIP
-501 PNVDNSDPL
+501 PNVNNSDPL
-510 TPLDQKYATLDDLQ
+510 TPLDQTYVTHEKLAE
-524 NHYKLFLNRVQ
+524 HYRLFINRVQ
-535 QQLAT
+535 QQLST
-540 LGGGGEVFLARMQDV
+540 IGGGGEVFLARMQDV
-555 DVGAGIQT
+555 AVGAGIQT
-563 NNWVLAWDTSSELF
+563 NNWVLSWDTDVNLF
-577 VPSEGGSAGAAG
+577 TPSAGGSAGAAG
-589 TWASSSAGVST
+589 TWASSSVGVST
-600 TKNVGIGTDANA
+600 TKNVGIGTDPNA
-612 SYQLYVST
+612 SYKLYVST
-620 GSTTD
+620 GSTVD

-694 EGHGRVTGVLTVGQS
+694 EGHGRITGVLTVGQS

-730 ANGVIQ
+730 TNGVIQ
-736 APDLKVTGTSGTL
+736 VPDLQVTGTTGTL
-749 NPPVMTTTQRDDLDP
+749 NPPLMTTTQRDALDP
-764 DTGSLI
+764 STGALI